1 MKDRDFLVIQY
12 DMMTKLHLKPGPMRD
27 LFAIIYN
34 YSKDGIHTY
43 RASMDALAE
52 QIGVS
57 ERYAI
62 SLVNTLLA
70 SGYINREQK
79 VVICTKGKNKE
90 SRHAKYEYTANY
102 EQLLARVDAGEEIY
116 PIPVKSLKMKKGEQS
131 SSIFEGEKGEQSSSK
146 RVNFVAKKGEQ
157 SSSKRVNFVAG
168 INNKDNE
175 GIDKDISLSESA
187 PAREAE
193 EREFFI
199 IFFLRNAADPAA
211 ETRKFVGWYQSRNW
225 TSSDGVEYKTTKQ
238 RCGLA
243 YAWNLKGPGRLQK
256 SEMTDRFYGFLKD
269 LYVYAKALGGIEP
282 WKIIDTHGG
291 YYEMGQYRIGWRCL
305 PEVRQWVQTN
315 LDSIREIKNKYF
327 GAQMN
332 VTYV

>member
-1 MKDRDFLVIQY
+1 MKEKAIRKYNHVVVLTPMVYAFNLSGCRLLVFAYIHGFCRDESSSC
-12 DMMTKLHLKPGPMRD
+12 
-27 LFAIIYN
+27 
-34 YSKDGIHTY
+34 YSSLTHISETIGYARRTVAESINALIKDGYIYKIGTATIDGQQVNGYRTY
-43 RASMDALAE
+43 FYELMD
-52 QIGVS
+52 
-57 ERYAI
+57 RY
-62 SLVNTLLA
+62 
-70 SGYINREQK
+70 
-79 VVICTKGKNKE
+79 
-90 SRHAKYEYTANY
+90 
-102 EQLLARVDAGEEIY
+102 DAGEEIV
-116 PIPVKSLKMKKGEQS
+116 PAKLRTRRSQKKEGGAQS
-131 SSIFEGEKGEQSSSK
+131 ALPLRTTPGSAQNHTEVVHKTAEGSAQN
-146 RVNFVAKKGEQ
+146 RAQDNTM
-157 SSSKRVNFVAG
+157 
-168 INNKDNE
+168 INLNNN
-175 GIDKDISLSESA
+175 LSNSA

-315 LDSIREIKNKYF
+315 LDSVREIKNKYF
-327 GAQMN
+327 GTQMN